1 MNVVNKKVKCYNF
14 RYNKLRKILK
24 MILIKEKESTNIVW
38 KKALYELYNNG
49 FIPQD
54 ERFARMESLAIEIEC
69 PIIEKIDER
78 FPISQKNIDIINKYI
93 ISGEDEELV
102 CHEWT
107 KIYYHRLFD
116 EPNSQIEYIKNRLK
130 NNRTGIGTTWRKETD
145 QQGEIKPCML
155 SIIVMKQENK
165 LYFQLHARAC
175 NVYDKLLMNIQ
186 EFVSLQKYLAEE
198 LNLEIGRFVFT
209 IDFAQI
215 ATKDIEKVKEIISQ
229 K

>member
-1 MNVVNKKVKCYNF
+1 
-14 RYNKLRKILK
+14 
-24 MILIKEKESTNIVW
+24 
-38 KKALYELYNNG
+38 
-49 FIPQD
+49 
-54 ERFARMESLAIEIEC
+54 
-69 PIIEKIDER
+69 
-78 FPISQKNIDIINKYI
+78 
-93 ISGEDEELV
+93 
-102 CHEWT
+102 
-107 KIYYHRLFD
+107 
-116 EPNSQIEYIKNRLK
+116 
-130 NNRTGIGTTWRKETD
+130 
-145 QQGEIKPCML
+145 ML

-175 NVYDKLLMNIQ
+175 NVYDKLLMNVQ